1 MGLAGAIDLLYL
13 FPYTAPIETKRSE
26 PVMHKLSRKAIEEGL
41 DQVPMSEILGSSVSK
56 GLTHKQKTFAREIA
70 KGATKA
76 EAYRRSYKSNPS
88 PHTIAAEPYRVA
100 SDPRVSAEVEAY
112 KLAIEAAKH
121 RTPEALR
128 QLVIKTLVDVAISPD
143 TKDSVKV
150 QAVKVL
156 GTVVEVGAF
165 LERREVINTS
175 SSSQAKAQLL
185 EQLRDMMKGSAVD
198 AIEVDADSLL
208 AELTPEP
215 LETLPADTHPE
226 GTPQDAEAE
235 SQVLKHTIPLKQT
248 PKFASGKE
256 SPAQE
261 DPPYEKFE

>member
-1 MGLAGAIDLLYL
+1 MIDFLYL
-13 FPYTAPIETKRSE
+13 FPYTAGIETKRSGA
-26 PVMHKLSRKAIEEGL
+26 VVHKLSRKAINEGL
-41 DQVPMSEILGSSVSK
+41 DQVPMSEILGSAVSR
-56 GLTHKQKTFAREIA
+56 GLTHKQQTFARELA
-70 KGATKA
+70 KGSTKA
-76 EAYRRSYKSNPS
+76 AAYRKAYNPNPAPSTIVNTPYKL
-88 PHTIAAEPYRVA
+88 AA
-100 SDPRVSAEVEAY
+100 DPRIQHEVDAY

-128 QLVIKTLVDVAISPD
+128 QLVIKTLVDVAINPD

-165 LERREVINTS
+165 LERREVINTN

-185 EQLRDMMKGSAVD
+185 EQLRDMMKGNAVD

-208 AELTPEP
+208 AELEP
-215 LETLPADTHPE
+215 QTVETLPADTHPE
-226 GTPQDAEAE
+226 GTPRTDNAE

-248 PKFASGKE
+248 PKFAIDKQT
-256 SPAQE
+256 PTQE

>member
-1 MGLAGAIDLLYL
+1 M
-13 FPYTAPIETKRSE
+13 
-26 PVMHKLSRKAIEEGL
+26 
-41 DQVPMSEILGSSVSK
+41 PMAEILGKAVSK
-56 GLTHKQKTFAREIA
+56 GLTTKQKNFARELA
-70 KGATKA
+70 KGSTKA
-76 EAYRRSYKSNPS
+76 EAYRRSYKANA
-88 PHTIAAEPYRVA
+88 TRATLTVEPYKMA
-100 SDPRVSAEVEAY
+100 ADPRITLEVDAY
-112 KLAIEAAKH
+112 KLAMEAAKH

-175 SSSQAKAQLL
+175 SSTQAKAQLL

-215 LETLPADTHPE
+215 LETLPANTHPE
-226 GTPQDAEAE
+226 CTPQTDEAE

-248 PKFASGKE
+248 PKFM
-256 SPAQE
+256 E
-261 DPPYEKFE
+261 DPPHEKFE